1 MSQPNEPLPQNQPT
15 NERLGRTERL
25 NALVHLYRGELA
37 RSTDWRMRLDTTTN
51 WAIAGVSALGGLSL
65 SDQSLPPWVCLLGF
79 PPVLVFHTIEA
90 RRWRTYTRWRRC
102 ARLLEGHLYTAV
114 LRGEVEGLTGPWA
127 EALAK
132 DLSQPRLA
140 ATTTDA
146 LLARLRANYLPIYLG
161 VVVLWALKVGRL
173 AVDLPQFIEEATIGP
188 LPGPAVVAT
197 LALFCVV
204 LLIAASRAEGPE
216 GPLDPDALTADLN
229 NSGD

>member
-1 MSQPNEPLPQNQPT
+1 MSHPNPSPSVTQPT

-65 SDQSLPPWVCLLGF
+65 SDLTLPAWVCLLGF

-90 RRWRTYTRWRRC
+90 RRWRTYTRWRRR

-127 EALAK
+127 EALAR

-161 VVVLWALKVGRL
+161 VVVLWALKVGRV
-173 AVDLPQFIEEATIGP
+173 AADLPQFVQAAGIGP
-188 LPGPAVVAT
+188 LPGPVVIAS
-197 LALFCVV
+197 LALICVG
-204 LLIAASRAEGPE
+204 LLLAASRAEGPE
-216 GPLDPDALTADLN
+216 GPLDPDALTADLHTPFT
-229 NSGD
+229 